1 MPGVGTRP
9 SRMSCPA
16 MRLPTSTGMAKPIPA
31 DAPDQDMIALFT
43 PMSRP
48 ALSSNGPPE
57 LPGLIGASVWIT
69 PLISC
74 DAAVGNRRC
83 SALMM
88 PE

>member
-16 MRLPTSTGMAKPIPA
+16 MRLTTSTGMAKPIPA
-31 DAPDQDMIALFT
+31 DAPDPDMIALFT